1 MLFKYLMN
9 NLYTYVLKCRKH
21 EPGSK
26 SEKERKPEKV
36 LL

>member
-1 MLFKYLMN
+1 MLFKYLMD

-21 EPGSK
+21 EPGRK
-26 SEKERKPEKV
+26 SEKERKSEKI